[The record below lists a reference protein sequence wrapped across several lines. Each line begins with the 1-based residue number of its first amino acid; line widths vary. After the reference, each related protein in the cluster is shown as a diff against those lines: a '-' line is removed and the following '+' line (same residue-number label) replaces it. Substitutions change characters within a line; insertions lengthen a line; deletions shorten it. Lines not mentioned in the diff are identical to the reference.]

1 MPPPHHTGGPSKSH
15 LSHHKKFKPYS
26 RPHKTTLDIKKSERK
41 TEAIRR
47 TRIKRDYYKLLEKE
61 GGGDVDW
68 EEEMKERVLVG
79 VAVGE
84 DQEGINDE
92 KEIPNEK
99 EEEEGGKVGGR
110 EEPSRPGGA
119 VGRRSGKAREENA
132 NLGKKR
138 ANGRPVKPNPFAKQV
153 AIAAERKAAREA
165 AIAEA
170 ARLRAE
176 QQRGRQEYY
185 KQRNAVKSKMVRKT
199 KKGQPVMASQIE
211 LLLGKIKQG

>member
-1 MPPPHHTGGPSKSH
+1 MPPPHSTTGGPSKS
-15 LSHHKKFKPYS
+15 LSHHKKFKPYT

-61 GGGDVDW
+61 GGGGDVDW
-68 EEEMKERVLVG
+68 EEEMKERVVLG

-84 DQEGINDE
+84 EQEGIPDDKNEDE
-92 KEIPNEK
+92 DGNGKVSGM
-99 EEEEGGKVGGR
+99 EEGKKGR
-110 EEPSRPGGA
+110 DGA
-119 VGRRSGKAREENA
+119 GARGNGNVREENTKVGA
-132 NLGKKR
+132 KKR
-138 ANGRPVKPNPFAKQV
+138 ANGRPVKFNPFAKQV